1 MRRSELERLL
11 AVGAGHSFQVEVR
24 EVAGCPGF
32 VRTVWLHRG
41 GAVLVEFDRWGR
53 DEGGLYF
60 RGQFASLDQAVA
72 YLEQYLG
79 RRFSDWSAADA
90 RYPARPAELGTP
102 PSHERFLSALREGR
116 IALPDPDHFTSALG
130 AWRQH
135 VPFPS
140 RYER

>member
-41 GAVLVEFDRWGR
+41 GGVLVEFDLWGM

-60 RGQFASLDQAVA
+60 RGQLSSVDQAVA
-72 YLEQYLG
+72 YLELYLG
-79 RRFSDWSAADA
+79 RRFCDWSAADA
-90 RYPARPAELGTP
+90 RYPPRPAEVGTP
-102 PSHERFLSALREGR
+102 RSLERFLSALREGR
-116 IALPDPDHFTSALG
+116 ILLPDPEHFTSALG
-130 AWRQH
+130 SWRQH
-135 VPFPS
+135 VPLPS